1 MGEAGSRRGG
11 VSAMSSMELNEILKI
26 ALKGGASDIHLKSG
40 LPPMF
45 RVDGALVP
53 LKNGE
58 RLMPDVLQKMAF
70 GIMNPVQRQRF
81 EESRE
86 ADLAYGIPGLGRF
99 RVNVFQQRGTIGIV
113 FRVIPFGVKSM
124 DQLHLPKVIE
134 KIAMENRGLILVTG
148 TTGSGKSTTLASM
161 IDYINSNKTCHI
173 MTIEDPI
180 EFLIRD
186 RRSIVNQREIGVD
199 TQSFANALRAAL
211 RQDPDVILV
220 GEMRD
225 FETIET
231 ALTAAETGHLVMS
244 TLHTLDATETINR
257 IISVFP
263 PYQQKQ
269 VRLQLASILKAVIS
283 QRLVPRADGRGRVPA
298 LEVLVTTAR
307 VRECVSDKDRTKELH
322 DAIAK
327 GFTTYGMQ
335 TFDQS
340 LMSLVK
346 QELVTYDEALKHV
359 SNPDD
364 FALRF
369 RGIASTSDGTWDDFE
384 KDEDEEE
391 EGGEQP
397 ASAARQGPLR
407 GRQARDRHR
416 HRALLA
422 GPPPETGGCPA
433 GFVRLCG
440 HVDLARPARSAA
452 PSCAS
457 SRSAAT
463 ASSRARPSCPRA
475 TRRCSSRTRAWCRSS
490 ASSSARRRAT
500 TRRATTV
507 AEVHARLRQAQRP
520 RERRPHRAPPH
531 LLRDARQLL
540 ASATTSSATRSP
552 GPGSS

>member
-1 MGEAGSRRGG
+1 
-11 VSAMSSMELNEILKI
+11 MELNDILKI
-26 ALKGGASDIHLKSG
+26 ALKGGASDIHLKPG

-58 RLMPDVLQKMAF
+58 RLGPEDLTKMAYS
-70 GIMNPVQRQRF
+70 IMNPMQKQGF
-81 EESRE
+81 DDTRE
-86 ADLAYGIPGLGRF
+86 VDLAYGIPGLGRF
-99 RVNVFQQRGTIGIV
+99 RVNVFQQRGTVGIV
-113 FRVIPFGVKSM
+113 FRVIPFGVKSIEH
-124 DQLHLPKVIE
+124 LHLPKIIE
-134 KIAMENRGLILVTG
+134 RVAMEQRGLVLVTG
-148 TTGSGKSTTLASM
+148 TTGSGKSTTLAGM
-161 IDYINSNKTCHI
+161 IDYINSNRTCHI

-180 EFLIRD
+180 DFLIRD

-199 TQSFANALRAAL
+199 TQSFSNALRAAL

-269 VRLQLASILKAVIS
+269 VRLQLSSILKAVVS
-283 QRLVPRADGRGRVPA
+283 QRLVPRADGKGRVPA
-298 LEVLVTTAR
+298 LEVLISTAR
-307 VRECVSDKDRTKELH
+307 VRECIADKERTKELS
-322 DAIAK
+322 DAISK

-340 LMSLVK
+340 LMQLVK

-384 KDEDEEE
+384 KEEAKPVSE
-391 EGGEQP
+391 ETKTE
-397 ASAARQGPLR
+397 
-407 GRQARDRHR
+407 
-416 HRALLA
+416 
-422 GPPPETGGCPA
+422 
-433 GFVRLCG
+433 
-440 HVDLARPARSAA
+440 
-452 PSCAS
+452 
-457 SRSAAT
+457 T
-463 ASSRARPSCPRA
+463 ASGQ
-475 TRRCSSRTRAWCRSS
+475 
-490 ASSSARRRAT
+490 
-500 TRRATTV
+500 
-507 AEVHARLRQAQRP
+507 EVDDDFIQRF
-520 RERRPHRAPPH
+520 
-531 LLRDARQLL
+531 
-540 ASATTSSATRSP
+540 
-552 GPGSS
+552 

>member
-1 MGEAGSRRGG
+1 
-11 VSAMSSMELNEILKI
+11 MELNEILKI

-40 LPPMF
+40 LPTMF

-58 RLMPDVLQKMAF
+58 RLLPEEMQKTAF
-70 GIMNPVQRQRF
+70 SLMNQVQKARF
-81 EESRE
+81 EEDRE
-86 ADLAYGIPGLGRF
+86 CDLAYGIPGLGRF

-113 FRVIPFGVKSM
+113 FRVIPFGVKSI
-124 DQLHLPKVIE
+124 DQLLLPRVIE
-134 KIAMENRGLILVTG
+134 RISMENRGLVLVTG
-148 TTGSGKSTTLASM
+148 TTGSGKSTTLAAM
-161 IDYINSNKTCHI
+161 IDHINSNRTCHI

-186 RRSIVNQREIGVD
+186 RRSLVNQREIGVD

-231 ALTAAETGHLVMS
+231 AITAAETGHLVMS

-269 VRLQLASILKAVIS
+269 VRLQLATILKAVIS

-298 LEVLVTTAR
+298 LEVMVSTAR
-307 VRECVSDKDRTKELH
+307 IRECMADKERTKELP
-322 DAIAK
+322 DAISK
-327 GFTTYGMQ
+327 GFSTYGMQ

-340 LMSLVK
+340 LMHLVK
-346 QELVTYDEALKHV
+346 QELVTYEEALKHV

-384 KDEDEEE
+384 SKEEDEKKSDEGIDEDP
-391 EGGEQP
+391 GDSD
-397 ASAARQGPLR
+397 A
-407 GRQARDRHR
+407 D
-416 HRALLA
+416 
-422 GPPPETGGCPA
+422 
-433 GFVRLCG
+433 FI
-440 HVDLARPARSAA
+440 
-452 PSCAS
+452 
-457 SRSAAT
+457 
-463 ASSRARPSCPRA
+463 
-475 TRRCSSRTRAWCRSS
+475 
-490 ASSSARRRAT
+490 
-500 TRRATTV
+500 
-507 AEVHARLRQAQRP
+507 
-520 RERRPHRAPPH
+520 ERF
-531 LLRDARQLL
+531 
-540 ASATTSSATRSP
+540 
-552 GPGSS
+552 